1 MSRLIPMVVLV
12 ALLLG
17 GCGGSSTTTVSESS
31 SASSGAESGNRSY
44 VAAADH
50 VCAGMIAESRR
61 MGARFTHQRAGEGDA
76 LTLTTRELVEPA
88 LPILERSAGR
98 LRALEGRANSLAL
111 KSYVALY
118 DPIVAV
124 VRDRVEAG
132 EAGDA
137 TRAHALELQ
146 MLDLSEI
153 QRQVAREAG
162 LKTCDVDFIHT
173 FATSGRA
180 R

>member
-1 MSRLIPMVVLV
+1 MRRSLPIF
-12 ALLLG
+12 ALLALALV
-17 GCGGSSTTTVSESS
+17 GCGGGGADETAPSTTPRRGESH
-31 SASSGAESGNRSY
+31 AY
-44 VAAADH
+44 VAPADR
-50 VCAGMIAESRR
+50 VCAGMTADSRR
-61 MGARFTHQRAGEGDA
+61 MAAEFARYPNEEGLPA
-76 LTLTTRELVEPA
+76 LLLTTRQLIEPA
-88 LPILERSAGR
+88 LPVLERSGRR
-98 LRALEGRANSLAL
+98 LRALQKAGGSVAFG
-111 KSYVALY
+111 SYVALY

-146 MLDLSEI
+146 MLNLSDL
-153 QRQVAREAG
+153 QRQLAREAG

-173 FATSGRA
+173 FATSGGA